1 MSMSMSNTQAPI
13 IPVLDE
19 RLICPVDGE
28 KEHRTKID
36 SYNELLESIYH
47 RELELSKLKAGLVD
61 MRHEIVEEAE
71 TLDTRG
77 SLLVA
82 HPVTEVTF
90 ADDASGDSESDA
102 GMSEGSSASEN
113 GAAVREK
120 KQRRG
125 GKKAKGKGRGRS
137 FGEEMGEYNVSPS
150 RRRAVRRMS
159 DAEDDD

>member
-1 MSMSMSNTQAPI
+1 
-13 IPVLDE
+13 
-19 RLICPVDGE
+19 
-28 KEHRTKID
+28 
-36 SYNELLESIYH
+36 
-47 RELELSKLKAGLVD
+47 
-61 MRHEIVEEAE
+61 MRQEIVEEAE

-90 ADDASGDSESDA
+90 ADDAFGDSESDA

-113 GAAVREK
+113 GAASREK

-125 GKKAKGKGRGRS
+125 GKKAKGKGRGRGRS

-150 RRRAVRRMS
+150 RRSAVRRMS
-159 DAEDDD
+159 DAEDDN

>member
-1 MSMSMSNTQAPI
+1 
-13 IPVLDE
+13 
-19 RLICPVDGE
+19 
-28 KEHRTKID
+28 
-36 SYNELLESIYH
+36 
-47 RELELSKLKAGLVD
+47 
-61 MRHEIVEEAE
+61 MRQEIVEEAE

-90 ADDASGDSESDA
+90 ADDSASGDSESDA
-102 GMSEGSSASEN
+102 GMSEGSSASEG
-113 GAAVREK
+113 GASVREK

-150 RRRAVRRMS
+150 RRLGARRMS
-159 DAEDDD
+159 DAEADD